1 MKAKTILTVAGL
13 AMSIG
18 FAGVIAQAQQDEEQA
33 QQDEEQ
39 AQQDEEQAQQDEE
52 QDEGSQNMGI
62 NMMGINYDQCMQ
74 MMKQAGMSQG
84 MIMRCSMMGA
94 LQVDPYDPSAVLA
107 MKSQLSLTADQQD
120 KLSAIEKDAR
130 EKAKALLTEDQ
141 QNQLK
146 PLLDT
151 PNTMPGMWQQ
161 WHSKMDEKTRSAMI
175 MCPWMG
181 R

>member
-1 MKAKTILTVAGL
+1 MKTKTILTVAGL
-13 AMSIG
+13 ATSIG
-18 FAGVIAQAQQDEEQA
+18 FAGVIAQAEQA
-33 QQDEEQ
+33 
-39 AQQDEEQAQQDEE
+39 
-52 QDEGSQNMGI
+52 GGTQNIGT
-62 NMMGINYDQCMQ
+62 NMMGMTHDQCMQ

-84 MIMRCSMMGA
+84 MMMRCSMMGM

-107 MKSQLSLTADQQD
+107 MKSELSLTADQQE
-120 KLSAIEKDAR
+120 KLSAIVKDAR

-141 QNQLK
+141 QSQVK

-161 WHSKMDEKTRSAMI
+161 WHSKMDKQAGSAMI